1 MALAC
6 SRLVVIFSPLNSM
19 TTMEWSNLVKWFDFP
34 VNCSFESMF
43 ILTSSFLMKSPFS
56 VSDGLTWMKSPLI
69 LSKALIQSRNVQRDK
84 PCFFVNLLTDIPLV
98 LYCFT
103 YSRRS

>member
-34 VNCSFESMF
+34 VICSFESMF

-56 VSDGLTWMKSPLI
+56 ASDGLTWMKSPLI
-69 LSKALIQSRNVQRDK
+69 LSKALIQSRNVQRARLCLFANSPTDK
-84 PCFFVNLLTDIPLV
+84 PLV
-98 LYCFT
+98 LYFFT

>member
-34 VNCSFESMF
+34 VICSFESMF
-43 ILTSSFLMKSPFS
+43 ILTSSFFMKSPFS
-56 VSDGLTWMKSPLI
+56 ASDGRNWMKSPLM
-69 LSKALIQSRNVQRDK
+69 L
-84 PCFFVNLLTDIPLV
+84 
-98 LYCFT
+98 
-103 YSRRS
+103 